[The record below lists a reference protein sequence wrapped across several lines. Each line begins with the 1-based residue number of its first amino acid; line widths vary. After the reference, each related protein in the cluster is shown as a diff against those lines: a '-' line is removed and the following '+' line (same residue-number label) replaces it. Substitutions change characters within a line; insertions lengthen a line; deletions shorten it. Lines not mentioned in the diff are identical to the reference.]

1 MQKRL
6 VPCSV
11 TLSYFSDNHDALLDG
26 MLWWLQDR
34 IFPLKVRS
42 EFQMCN
48 TPVAQ
53 DSRQIS
59 GKLQITPYY
68 LNLVTSVQNRLYAG
82 SRGRMFL

>member
-1 MQKRL
+1 
-6 VPCSV
+6 
-11 TLSYFSDNHDALLDG
+11 

-34 IFPLKVRS
+34 IFPLKVCS

-68 LNLVTSVQNRLYAG
+68 LDLVTSVQNRLYTG
-82 SRGRMFL
+82 SRGRMFLSWRNYLNLLIQFYRITS